1 MKFRPEKLFYALLAA
16 ALLTAAGCATA
27 PRERVADALDADG
40 ELYFVAESTGL
51 IGEASSWLD
60 AVERRVAESESPNRD
75 ELQSYLTALRMLLR
89 FAGVDNIEAVGAS
102 SLCDESGAYL
112 NRGVA
117 VGKTG
122 TSWPK
127 DPGQAPAPHLSE
139 LRALPGEVLCAV
151 SFSVDAETVIDELR
165 DSGAEELLGR
175 RDPVLLGF
183 SIREALTNAS
193 GKWQAAIL
201 PPPGHDPAVIT
212 DWSRCAFYLSLPD
225 RGGAFFGRLAAVL
238 PDTGNGVL
246 RLSGGDAEP
255 MFIAGGGERIRFYS
269 SPDCLSRI
277 TAPKQTLGDNPLFK
291 TAGGKLPE
299 MVSGAFYIADDG
311 GFGVWQLRPGMAEV
325 SICSTRGAVLQTLR
339 RMLLTPLSAAV
350 DQVLARP
357 VTPPEKPQA
366 ETAPPRRADTAAVG
380 SMKKRRDLLAEAG
393 KYLKTAS
400 ETPGRY
406 PAALPEKYAS
416 LVCFGM
422 PGAGSAKLPLIS
434 ERPDPKRIGI
444 GVLFVDG
451 TIEFFDFQAASLKH
465 LCSFLHTRYHYD
477 EKEFVRLIR
486 RASELDARQKGTAH
500 DQKTSS
506 SH

>member
-1 MKFRPEKLFYALLAA
+1 MKFRPEKLFSALLAA
-16 ALLTAAGCATA
+16 ALLTVAGCAAT
-27 PRERVADALDADG
+27 PRERVAAALEADG
-40 ELYFVAESTGL
+40 ELYFVAESTEL

-60 AVERRVAESESPNRD
+60 TVERRVAESESPQRD
-75 ELQSYLTALRMLLR
+75 ELQTYLTALRMLLR
-89 FAGVDNIEAVGAS
+89 FAGVGNIEAVGAS
-102 SLCDESGAYL
+102 SLCDETGSYL
-112 NRGVA
+112 NRCVA
-117 VGKTG
+117 VGKAG
-122 TSWPK
+122 SSWPK
-127 DPGQAPAPHLSE
+127 DLGQSPAPHLSE

-151 SFSVDAETVIDELR
+151 SFSIDAEKVIGELR
-165 DSGAEELLGR
+165 DSGAAELLER
-175 RDPVLLGF
+175 KDPILLGF

-193 GKWQAAIL
+193 GNWQAAIL
-201 PPPGHDPAVIT
+201 PPPGHDPAAPI
-212 DWSRCAFYLSLPD
+212 DWSRCGFYLSLPD
-225 RGGAFFGRLAAVL
+225 RGGAFFGRLSSVL

-246 RLSGGDAEP
+246 RLSGGDADP
-255 MFIAGGGERIRFYS
+255 MFIVGGGERIRLYS

-277 TAPKQTLGDNPLFK
+277 TAPKQPLGDNPLFK
-291 TAGGKLPE
+291 TAGGKLPA
-299 MVSGAFYIADDG
+299 MVGGAFYIAGDG

-325 SICSTRGAVLQTLR
+325 SICSTRGTVPQTLR
-339 RMLLTPLSAAV
+339 QILLTPLSAAV
-350 DQVLARP
+350 DQVLTRP
-357 VTPPEKPQA
+357 QTPPEKPQTR
-366 ETAPPRRADTAAVG
+366 TAPPRRADTAAVE

-406 PAALPEKYAS
+406 PAALPKKYDS

-451 TIEFFDFQAASLKH
+451 TIEFFDFPAASLKH

-486 RASELDARQKGTAH
+486 RASELDARQKGAAH
-500 DQKTSS
+500 DQTTPS